1 MEPAP
6 RLTALASVW
15 CLACGTP
22 YAKPVGSGTLADNPG
37 CPDCGDVGWAT
48 DARLSS
54 AAPRARSGGGH
65 RLRPRALAR

>member
-22 YAKPVGSGTLADNPG
+22 YAKPVGAGTLSDNPG

-48 DARLSS
+48 DVPVRE
-54 AAPRARSGGGH
+54 AAPRGRSGAGLP
-65 RLRPRALAR
+65 LRRRALAR